1 MSEPTEFDRRPG
13 FSLYG
18 RLALLL
24 VVATVLP
31 VLVLG
36 WQAIER
42 NRGALTVDA
51 QHFERVLV
59 ERAAEAVDR
68 ELDTAGDAL
77 VSIAATLGD
86 ANAQHEEL
94 KSQLAA
100 RQLEAWGG
108 SGFVTLYAPDGH
120 RRGSIRLGALGATGP
135 EVLDEDLR
143 GDGLRFGDVVQRA
156 QGPVLQMTAPVSGD
170 DGAPRFWLLAEL
182 ELTPLCRLLASLGEV
197 PPLRDPT
204 ALFVVDGQR
213 RLVLSS
219 DPALLT
225 QSMSSHPV
233 FEALKGNAQ
242 FRQPLT
248 VVTEFTDERGD
259 MLAAVTTLPRLGWAF
274 VARQSAQ
281 NAYASLNV
289 LIAALVATIL
299 ITAAVAVALGL
310 LGGRWL
316 VRPLHSLVR
325 ATQHIA
331 RREWTRVE
339 PSVKERS
346 DEVGTLA
353 RAVDS
358 MSVSL
363 QESEAEL
370 VQETRARAALARYL
384 PSDVVDQVVADPS
397 RLQLGGERRL
407 ITVLFADV
415 VGFTQMSEHLPPER
429 IVAVLNEYFTLATE
443 VVHHHG
449 GFIDKFIGDCVMA
462 VWGLPEQK
470 DDDAQRAV
478 AAAEA
483 LQRWTDAC
491 ARRWRTR
498 YGVHLQLA
506 MGINTGLVVAG
517 NVGSER
523 RLEYT
528 VIGDTVNVAARLE
541 SAAAPGQIL
550 LSDSTRVALSGAR
563 RLVPLGERQLRG
575 RTQSIRVF
583 EVSR

>member
-1 MSEPTEFDRRPG
+1 MSETTEVRG
-13 FSLYG
+13 LSLEG
-18 RLALLL
+18 RLAALL
-24 VVATVLP
+24 VVVTVVP

-42 NRGALTVDA
+42 NRSALTVDA
-51 QHFERVLV
+51 QHFERVMV

-68 ELDTAGDAL
+68 DLESAGESLEA
-77 VSIAATLGD
+77 IAQTLGD
-86 ANAQHEEL
+86 ADGQSQEL

-108 SGFVTLYAPDGH
+108 SRFVTLYSPEGR
-120 RRGSIRLGALGATGP
+120 RRGSIRIGDATETGA
-135 EVLDEDLR
+135 EVLEERLR
-143 GDGLRFGDVVQRA
+143 GDGLAFGEVVQRA
-156 QGPVLQMTAPVSGD
+156 QGPVLPLSTPVLGE
-170 DGAPRFWLLAEL
+170 DGVVRFWLLAEL
-182 ELTPLCRLLASLGEV
+182 ELTPLCKRLAALGEL
-197 PPLRDPT
+197 PPLRD
-204 ALFVVDGQR
+204 ASSLFVIDGQR
-213 RLVLSS
+213 RLVLSGNPS
-219 DPALLT
+219 LVT
-225 QSMSSHPV
+225 ESMSAHPV

-242 FRQPLT
+242 FRQPMT
-248 VVTEFTDERGD
+248 VVTDFTDEHGE

-274 VARQSAQ
+274 VARQSAER
-281 NAYASLNV
+281 AYESLNV
-289 LIAALVATIL
+289 LIAALVATIGVTVL
-299 ITAAVAVALGL
+299 VAIALGL

-325 ATQHIA
+325 ATQRIA

-339 PSVKERS
+339 SSVKDRS

-353 RAVDS
+353 RAVDT
-358 MSVSL
+358 MSASL
-363 QESEAEL
+363 EKSEAEL
-370 VQETRARAALARYL
+370 VQETMARAALARYL
-384 PSDVVDQVVADPS
+384 PADVVDQVVADPS

-470 DDDAQRAV
+470 EDDAERAV

-528 VIGDTVNVAARLE
+528 VIGDPVNVAARLE

-563 RLVPLGERQLRG
+563 RLAPLGERQLRG